1 MKILVTG
8 ATGFIGSH
16 LVPYLS
22 SRQHE
27 VATLNARRISNA
39 NTDWRTQ
46 VNDCQVLVHLAGRAH
61 VSSNSSDLEIYKSI
75 NTDLTEMLANQMSL
89 TGKHM
94 VFVSTS
100 VVYGNQ
106 SREGQPFIV
115 NDQLHA
121 ASPYAN
127 SKISAENALQKI
139 SSQNRFTY
147 TIIRPPLVYGPGV
160 KANFLSMMKWV
171 DSGVP
176 LPLGSARNL
185 RSFVSVRNLVDLIE
199 NCAINT
205 AAKNQVFN
213 VSDDHDVSTTELL
226 KAIGAA
232 LNKPARLFNVPL
244 PILKFGSQIIGK
256 PRAYDGL
263 CGSFQL
269 DICQTKQKLDWRPPF
284 NLQEEI
290 ATTVAWYQS
299 ENK

>member
-16 LVPYLS
+16 LVPFL
-22 SRQHE
+22 RNHHE
-27 VATLNARRISNA
+27 VSTLNAREVNA
-39 NTDWRTQ
+39 TNRAWQSQ
-46 VNDCQVLVHLAGRAH
+46 VDACEVLVHLAGRAH
-61 VSSNSSDLEIYKSI
+61 VSSNSSDLDMYKAI
-75 NTDLTEMLANQMSL
+75 NTDLTETLANQMSL

-106 SREGQPFIV
+106 SREGEPFV
-115 NDQLHA
+115 VKDQLHA
-121 ASPYAN
+121 DSPYAN
-127 SKISAENALQKI
+127 SKIAAEDALQKI
-139 SSQNRFTY
+139 SSQNRFTF

-160 KANFLSMMKWV
+160 KANFLSMMKWI

-176 LPLGSARNL
+176 LPLGRARNL
-185 RSFVSVRNLVDLIE
+185 RSFVSVRNLADLIQ
-199 NCAINT
+199 NCATNT

-213 VSDDHDVSTTELL
+213 VSDDHDISTTELL

-232 LNKPARLFNVPL
+232 MHKPARLIKVPL
-244 PILKFGSQIIGK
+244 SILKLGSQIIGK

-269 DICQTKQKLDWRPPF
+269 DISQTKQKLDWRPPF
-284 NLQEEI
+284 SLQEEI
-290 ATTVAWYQS
+290 AATVAWYQS
-299 ENK
+299 GKK

>member
-16 LVPYLS
+16 LVPFLNNH
-22 SRQHE
+22 HE
-27 VATLNARRISNA
+27 VSTLNAREVKATNRAWQS
-39 NTDWRTQ
+39 Q
-46 VNDCQVLVHLAGRAH
+46 VDACEVLVHLAGRAH
-61 VSSNSSDLEIYKSI
+61 VSSNSSDLDMYKAI
-75 NTDLTEMLANQMSL
+75 NTDLTEKLANQMSL

-94 VFVSTS
+94 IFVSTS

-106 SREGQPFIV
+106 SREGKPFTV

-127 SKISAENALQKI
+127 SKIAAEDVLQKI
-139 SSQNRFTY
+139 SSQNRFTF
-147 TIIRPPLVYGPGV
+147 TIIRPPLVYGPEV
-160 KANFLSMMKWV
+160 KANFLSMMKWI

-185 RSFVSVRNLVDLIE
+185 RSFVSVRNLADLIE
-199 NCAINT
+199 NCATNT

-226 KAIGAA
+226 KTIGAA
-232 LNKPARLFNVPL
+232 MNKPARLIKVPL
-244 PILKFGSQIIGK
+244 SVLKLGSQIIGK

-269 DICQTKQKLDWRPPF
+269 DISQTRQKLDWQPPF
-284 NLQEEI
+284 SLQEEI
-290 ATTVAWYQS
+290 AATVAWYQS
-299 ENK
+299 GKK

>member
-16 LVPYLS
+16 LVPFLKNH
-22 SRQHE
+22 HE
-27 VATLNARRISNA
+27 VSTLNAREVKATNRAWQS
-39 NTDWRTQ
+39 Q
-46 VNDCQVLVHLAGRAH
+46 VDACEVLVHLAGRAH
-61 VSSNSSDLEIYKSI
+61 VSSNSSDLDMYKAI
-75 NTDLTEMLANQMSL
+75 NTDLTETLANQMSL

-106 SREGQPFIV
+106 SREGKPFV
-115 NDQLHA
+115 DNDQLHA
-121 ASPYAN
+121 ASPYAS
-127 SKISAENALQKI
+127 SKIAAEDVLQKI
-139 SSQNRFTY
+139 SSQNRFTF
-147 TIIRPPLVYGPGV
+147 TIIRPPLVYGPEV
-160 KANFLSMMKWV
+160 KANFLSMMKWI

-185 RSFVSVRNLVDLIE
+185 RSFVSVRNLADLIQ
-199 NCAINT
+199 NCATNT

-226 KAIGAA
+226 KTIGAA
-232 LNKPARLFNVPL
+232 MNKPARLLKVPL
-244 PILKFGSQIIGK
+244 SVLKLGSQIIGK

-269 DICQTKQKLDWRPPF
+269 DISQTRQKLDWRPPF
-284 NLQEEI
+284 SLQEEI
-290 ATTVAWYQS
+290 AATVAWYQS
-299 ENK
+299 GKK

>member
-16 LVPYLS
+16 LVPFLKNH
-22 SRQHE
+22 HE
-27 VATLNARRISNA
+27 VSTLNAREVKATNRAWQS
-39 NTDWRTQ
+39 Q
-46 VNDCQVLVHLAGRAH
+46 VDACEVLVHLAGRAH
-61 VSSNSSDLEIYKSI
+61 VSSNSSDLDMYKAI
-75 NTDLTEMLANQMSL
+75 NTDLTETLANQMSL

-106 SREGQPFIV
+106 SREGKPFIV

-121 ASPYAN
+121 VSPYAS
-127 SKISAENALQKI
+127 SKIAAEDVLQKI
-139 SSQNRFTY
+139 SSQNRFTF
-147 TIIRPPLVYGPGV
+147 TIIRPPLVYGPEV
-160 KANFLSMMKWV
+160 KANFLSMMKWI

-185 RSFVSVRNLVDLIE
+185 RSFVSVRNLADLIE
-199 NCAINT
+199 NCATNT

-226 KAIGAA
+226 KTIGAA
-232 LNKPARLFNVPL
+232 MNKPARLLKVPL
-244 PILKFGSQIIGK
+244 SVLKLGSQIIGK

-269 DICQTKQKLDWRPPF
+269 DISQTRQKLDWQPPF
-284 NLQEEI
+284 SLQEEI
-290 ATTVAWYQS
+290 AATVAWYQS
-299 ENK
+299 GKK